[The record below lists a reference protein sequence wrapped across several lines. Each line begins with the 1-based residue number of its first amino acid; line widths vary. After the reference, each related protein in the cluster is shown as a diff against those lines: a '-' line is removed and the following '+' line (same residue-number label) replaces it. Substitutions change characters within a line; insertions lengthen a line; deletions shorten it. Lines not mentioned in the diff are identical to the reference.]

1 MATFYAPSSSPSMAA
16 VMLLLGLLMATLEIT
31 GVQSIG
37 VCYGMLGNNL
47 PPPQEVVALYS
58 SNHIKRMRLYGPTQ
72 ASLEA
77 LRGSNIKLMLG
88 VPNESLKPF
97 ASNTSA
103 ANEWVQK
110 NVKAYFPSVSFKYI
124 AVGNE
129 VNDPTERQYVLPAM
143 QNIFNAISSAGLR
156 DHIKVST
163 AIDTSVLGTSYPPSK
178 GALKGDVRSFLDP
191 IIGFLVNNHAP
202 LLANVYPY
210 FSYAG
215 NKRDISLPY
224 ALFTSPSVVVQDGQ
238 FGYRNLFDALLDAL
252 YSALEKAGGASLKIV
267 VSETGWP
274 TAAGSATTV
283 DNARIY
289 NSNLIQHVKGGTQ
302 KRPGKPIETYIFA
315 MFDENKK
322 PPGLETHWGLF
333 SPNKQPKY
341 AIKFA

>member
-1 MATFYAPSSSPSMAA
+1 MHLALNLAKKGASKYLIGYTI
-16 VMLLLGLLMATLEIT
+16 LTN
-31 GVQSIG
+31 IG
-37 VCYGMLGNNL
+37 VWSNG
-47 PPPQEVVALYS
+47 QED
-58 SNHIKRMRLYGPTQ
+58 KK
-72 ASLEA
+72 E
-77 LRGSNIKLMLG
+77 
-88 VPNESLKPF
+88 
-97 ASNTSA
+97 
-103 ANEWVQK
+103 
-110 NVKAYFPSVSFKYI
+110 
-124 AVGNE
+124 
-129 VNDPTERQYVLPAM
+129 
-143 QNIFNAISSAGLR
+143 FN
-156 DHIKVST
+156 
-163 AIDTSVLGTSYPPSK
+163 
-178 GALKGDVRSFLDP
+178 
-191 IIGFLVNNHAP
+191 P
-202 LLANVYPY
+202 LLFREMRDPY
-210 FSYAG
+210 KKNIQTDGFPICDNFYGVVWEGEWLKSACLRVQVHAVG

-289 NSNLIQHVKGGTQ
+289 NSNLIQHVKGGTP